1 MGILKNMKTLKEI
14 IIEKLKIGSKSKVD
28 ANDNIG
34 LLNEILYVLSIND
47 KNPLQY
53 PKDRLDFIKEEIQDW
68 ISKNHITKVKYVV
81 DEDILDVYKTYT
93 KQNPDIIK
101 YFDCDEELY
110 NKLKTKEYGKSHH
123 IYSNDYCE
131 IRDTENTF
139 IIIIEEPTHQIHL
152 RFFITKDE
160 ED

>member
-1 MGILKNMKTLKEI
+1 MKNLKEI
-14 IIEKLKIGSKSKVD
+14 ILEKLKISSKSKID

-53 PKDRLDFIKEEIQDW
+53 PKDRLDFIKEEIHDW
-68 ISKNHITKVKYVV
+68 ISKNHVTKVKYIV
-81 DEDILDVYKTYT
+81 DEDILDLYKTYT
-93 KQNPDIIK
+93 KQNPDIVK
-101 YFDCDEELY
+101 YFDCDDELY
-110 NKLKTKEYGKSHH
+110 NKLKSKEYGKSHH

-131 IRDTENTF
+131 IRDTENVF
-139 IIIIEEPTHQIHL
+139 IITIKDPTHQIYL

-160 ED
+160 EN